1 VTADRGA
8 RTALPWR
15 AVLLLAALAGLFVTG
30 LGLLDAD
37 NAVPIGALVS
47 GTTAVAGGL
56 VVVLRSMPVRRSE
69 LFRLLIGSS
78 AVVWGTGQ
86 VLVGALVSV
95 GATYPTAGDEL
106 AAFAAP
112 LAIAGLVVAP
122 RRASEALAGL
132 RLLCDTLVIGG
143 IAAAAVWRIG
153 FVGRVDTHTPG
164 ALVGATIILLELSVA
179 ALLFVCA
186 LRELDPGMTLT
197 AVGVAL
203 VAGSDIWTQYD
214 VLAPGGRWPWPPMA
228 VTCVA
233 WPLVCAGLLHISAH
247 PPDLADRD
255 RPASEHR
262 RSVVLTGTLMVLL
275 AVLFVGLARDG
286 HIDVVT
292 ILLSAVCVAGVS
304 GRDLVVARQAR
315 ALLDRVSVLAYVDP
329 LTGAAN
335 RRALLEALG
344 EAGDSSWL
352 LTVDLDNFRSVNQLL
367 GHAGGD
373 ALLVRAAEELAA
385 VTPEGVVHRLGG
397 DEFAVLADG
406 DAEIIDRLAERLLI
420 AVRLATLSVPGVG
433 RVALSASVG
442 VADVQDPR
450 DPLEALSQSGI
461 AMQAAKAAGRNG
473 VARYA
478 GVVAERSQ
486 RRRLVEVRL
495 REAVRGGALTV
506 NAQPIV
512 ALATGRIS
520 GLEMLA
526 RWTDP
531 EIGRVGPDEFIAIA
545 EASSLIVPLGQ
556 QVLETSVL
564 AALDHELDARD
575 LTMGI
580 NVSPVQL
587 RVPGFADSVLSLLAR
602 YAVPPGRIVLEVT
615 EQVFVSEDD
624 AAEDELVRLVAGGV
638 HIAVDDFGAGSAS
651 LGYLRRIPARI
662 LKLDRALVA
671 SVLTDPR
678 SAAIVT
684 SMARLGAET
693 GLDVVAEGI
702 EDEEIATF
710 CRDVGIPFGQGWL
723 FARDVPLDRLDEAV
737 AALGGAPRTAPGQ
750 AGVTV

>member
-1 VTADRGA
+1 M
-8 RTALPWR
+8 PWR
-15 AVLLLAALAGLFVTG
+15 GVLLLAALTG
-30 LGLLDAD
+30 LLVTLVGIIDAEL
-37 NAVPIGALVS
+37 AVPVGAVVS
-47 GTTAVAGGL
+47 GSTAVTGGL
-56 VVVLRSMPVRRSE
+56 VVIRRSVPVRRSE
-69 LFRLLIGSS
+69 LFRLLIGSA
-78 AVVWGTGQ
+78 AVAWGAGQ
-86 VLVGALVSV
+86 LLMGALVSV
-95 GATYPTAGDEL
+95 GGTYPTAGDKL
-106 AAFAAP
+106 SGLAAP

-122 RRASEALAGL
+122 RRVTEAMAGR
-132 RLLCDTLVIGG
+132 RLLCDTMVIGG
-143 IAAAAVWRIG
+143 IAAAVVWRIG
-153 FVGRVDTHTPG
+153 FVGRIDTHSAA
-164 ALVGATIILLELSVA
+164 ALVGATMILLELSVA
-179 ALLFVCA
+179 AVLFVCA

-197 AVGVAL
+197 ALGVAL
-203 VAGSDIWTQYD
+203 FVGSDIWTQYD
-214 VLAPGGRWPWPPMA
+214 VIVPGGQWSWPPMA
-228 VTCVA
+228 LTCVA

-255 RPASEHR
+255 RHLSEHR

-275 AVLFVGLARDG
+275 AALFAALARDG

-292 ILLSAVCVAGVS
+292 ILLSGVCVAGVS

-315 ALLDRVSVLAYVDP
+315 ALLNRVSVLAYVDP

-344 EAGDSSWL
+344 EVGEASWL

-373 ALLVRAAEELAA
+373 ALLVRASEQLATVA
-385 VTPEGVVHRLGG
+385 PGGTVYRLGG
-397 DEFAVLADG
+397 DEFAVLVEG
-406 DAEIIDRLAERLLI
+406 DQETARRLAERLLT
-420 AVRLATLSVPGVG
+420 AMRLATLSVPGVG

-442 VADVQDPR
+442 VTGVQDAG

-461 AMQAAKAAGRNG
+461 AMQAAKAAGRNRTAMYSG
-473 VARYA
+473 E
-478 GVVAERSQ
+478 VAERSQ

-495 REAVRGGALTV
+495 REAVRERALTV
-506 NAQPIV
+506 NAQPVV
-512 ALATGRIS
+512 ALATGRIA

-556 QVLETSVL
+556 QVLEMSVL
-564 AALDHELDARD
+564 AALQHQVDARD

-587 RVPGFADSVLSLLAR
+587 RVPGFADSVLALLEHNG
-602 YAVPPGRIVLEVT
+602 VPPGRIVLEVT
-615 EQVFVSEDD
+615 EQVFVAEDD
-624 AAEDELVRLVAGGV
+624 AAEGELVRLVAGGV

-662 LKLDRALVA
+662 LKLDRALVS
-671 SVLTDPR
+671 SVLTDSR

-702 EDEEIATF
+702 EDVETATF
-710 CRDVGIPFGQGWL
+710 CRDAGIPFGQGWL
-723 FARDVPLDRLDEAV
+723 FARDVPLHDLDAAV
-737 AALGGAPRTAPGQ
+737 AALGGASRSQAATARPRA
-750 AGVTV
+750 AGRSR